1 LGPKSLRPH
10 REYDHP
16 FYPIEE
22 VVALARQSAVTLNNR
37 SWVEAGK
44 YFGDEVIAVKAEIID
59 LLLELRIEEWQFRQ
73 VKNGEWVD
81 VYRVGLYESY
91 PDAWVK
97 LKIERPKGKRTVMV
111 ISFHEWDNARET

>member
-1 LGPKSLRPH
+1 
-10 REYDHP
+10 
-16 FYPIEE
+16 
-22 VVALARQSAVTLNNR
+22 
-37 SWVEAGK
+37 
-44 YFGDEVIAVKAEIID
+44 
-59 LLLELRIEEWQFRQ
+59 